1 MVSFLYA
8 NYRDVG
14 LEPRCV
20 WRGRGAVWHLGYGGI
35 FRRDSRRRGPSTT
48 IRGSQSKIP
57 EQCEKSGC
65 IHGHGNFPMPL
76 NLLAELNAL
85 GDTEGILLALGG
97 SVAGTNP
104 NDFYSRGFNVRYNSS
119 CEFGEIRRQDD
130 PSYPIV
136 VIKSGAGRD
145 IQLDRCGKVQRLFLH
160 AFQPLLKL
168 AVQILVRNDLRAL
181 NQTLLIK
188 LNEHVMVAPD
198 AYRLTWNG
206 ADAPRR
212 TDPPPPK

>member
-8 NYRDVG
+8 NSRGVG

-104 NDFYSRGFNVRYNSS
+104 NHFYSRGVNVRNNSS
-119 CEFGEIRRQDD
+119 LGVREMCGQDEPNYF
-130 PSYPIV
+130 PS
-136 VIKSGAGRD
+136 
-145 IQLDRCGKVQRLFLH
+145 Q
-160 AFQPLLKL
+160 
-168 AVQILVRNDLRAL
+168 N
-181 NQTLLIK
+181 
-188 LNEHVMVAPD
+188 
-198 AYRLTWNG
+198 
-206 ADAPRR
+206 
-212 TDPPPPK
+212 